1 MGTDKTGPQDNQS
14 SDERVDAMKKR
25 RRKNSMFA
33 VAKRQFL
40 RRKTAIIGSIFII
53 LIVAMC
59 FSESWLTPY
68 NYAEQNIAE
77 KFADISIK
85 HIFGTDQ
92 FGRDLFTRL
101 LKGGQ
106 LSLVIATASVLMS
119 TVAGVTLGASAAY
132 FGGLYEMIVM
142 RIVDVLM
149 SIPGLLLAASVSTAL
164 GTGVYKSMIA
174 IAFGQL
180 ANMTRVSYANTLS
193 VRSQEFIEAARARGA
208 SKSRIMFKYIIPN
221 SLAPII
227 VHATLRLGNGISQ
240 IASLSFFGLGVQPP
254 TPEWGSIMNQGR
266 LFIRQYWPTVV
277 FPGVMIAIT
286 MISWNLIGDGL
297 RDALDPRLKR

>member
-1 MGTDKTGPQDNQS
+1 
-14 SDERVDAMKKR
+14 MKKR